1 MTLQRLNPE
10 GLFQPQ
16 AYSQVVLAS
25 GNRMVFIAGQVA
37 VDGSGKVAPEGRSF
51 ADQTQKAFLNVGR
64 ALAAAGARPMDVTKL
79 TIYVVH
85 YSPEYMATIGEARR
99 AVFGDTLPASTLI
112 GVESLAQ
119 PEFLIEVEAIA
130 VLG

>member
-1 MTLQRLNPE
+1 MTLQRVNPD

-16 AYSQVVLAS
+16 AYSQVVVATGS
-25 GNRMVFIAGQVA
+25 RMVFIAGQVA
-37 VDGSGKVAPEGRSF
+37 VDGSGQAAPKGSF
-51 ADQTQKAFLNVGR
+51 AEQAQKAFLNVAQ

-85 YSPEYMATIGEARR
+85 YSPELLPAIGEARR

-130 VLG
+130 VLV

>member
-16 AYSQVVLAS
+16 AYSQVVVATGS
-25 GNRMVFIAGQVA
+25 RMVFIAGQVA
-37 VDGSGKVAPEGRSF
+37 VDGSGQVVPKGSF
-51 ADQTQKAFLNVGR
+51 AEQAQKAFLNVDR
-64 ALAAAGARPMDVTKL
+64 ALAAVGARPMDVTKL

-85 YSPEYMATIGEARR
+85 YSPEFLPAIGEARR

-130 VLG
+130 VLA